1 MAIKGKTKTR
11 SGGRPPARAPR
22 FAPVPVRPPFFA
34 RTRVKIAVGF
44 LAGIALS
51 AFAVWIWVGLRNEH
65 RHNAATA
72 TLAKEKSVV
81 SSYQGTVDGVVS
93 QVGTASGPT
102 VSLFSQ
108 IGQPLSDLANGKLDS
123 NLVSTVRSALKTD
136 TSALN
141 TIGGVNVSSEFG
153 NKGFSV
159 VTINYAFN
167 SQSKMKDA
175 LALYQKVFDLMLR
188 ASSAQGK
195 AITALAKDAQDIQ
208 TTANSLFN
216 DGYADYSNLKT
227 AVGINSVPQG
237 LGPGGSGF
245 PGGGLP
251 GGGLPGGS

>member
-1 MAIKGKTKTR
+1 KTR

-81 SSYQGTVDGVVS
+81 SSYQGTVD
-93 QVGTASGPT
+93 
-102 VSLFSQ
+102 
-108 IGQPLSDLANGKLDS
+108 
-123 NLVSTVRSALKTD
+123 
-136 TSALN
+136 
-141 TIGGVNVSSEFG
+141 
-153 NKGFSV
+153 SV

-237 LGPGGSGF
+237 LGP
-245 PGGGLP
+245 
-251 GGGLPGGS
+251 